1 MSGFREGTETCALP
15 TAKSNK
21 QNKVSYNLKLKGKE
35 KRRAKWRTTRLKGK
49 EHYNSRVETNGI
61 L

>member
-35 KRRAKWRTTRLKGK
+35 KRRAK
-49 EHYNSRVETNGI
+49 
-61 L
+61 